1 MEGAEGWRLTRKPSP
16 NDGYVER
23 KLGGTLH
30 QNPKSHSQFS
40 SVEIETSEVPEEQ
53 DELPELESGSDDGPI
68 GDPWPDLSFDE
79 IENEGCNSDRSRRDR
94 PKWKK
99 TPSIEKNHHLTVSAV
114 QYGIEGGQHRII
126 DLSKIC
132 LPNSDVYPKA
142 VRVRYYGSEE
152 NPINGLDPF
161 TVFPKR
167 DALQPILKR
176 DALQPITLRTFKGPV
191 DQEPKITH
199 QKPEPVKLHWDIP
212 ELANTQIFEEGY
224 YKFNELYGPAMQ
236 YFQFHNFYIG
246 YFKKNLRTGFGMSF
260 QRDDKKIEGIFM
272 CNVPHGICV
281 VSRKITKPIPA
292 KNSYISLFEESIAFL
307 KNKFTQ
313 ESYQTIYEGN
323 MEYGMRNGLGK

>member
-1 MEGAEGWRLTRKPSP
+1 MEGAEGWRLIKKPSLT
-16 NDGYVER
+16 DGHVER
-23 KLGGTLH
+23 KLGGTPH
-30 QNPKSHSQFS
+30 QKPKSHSQFS
-40 SVEIETSEVPEEQ
+40 SSEFESGEAPEQQ
-53 DELPELESGSDDGPI
+53 DELPELESGSDGGPI

-79 IENEGCNSDRSRRDR
+79 IENEEFNSDRSRRDR

-99 TPSIEKNHHLTVSAV
+99 TPSAEKNHHLKFSAV
-114 QYGIEGGQHRII
+114 QQGIEGGQHRFI
-126 DLSKIC
+126 DLSNIC
-132 LPNSDVYPKA
+132 LPNSDVYQKT
-142 VRVRYYGSEE
+142 VQVRYYGSEE
-152 NPINGLDPF
+152 NPINGVDLCP
-161 TVFPKR
+161 VVPKR
-167 DALQPILKR
+167 HALPPI
-176 DALQPITLRTFKGPV
+176 PLRTFKGPV
-191 DQEPKITH
+191 ESEPKIIH

-224 YKFNELYGPAMQ
+224 YKFNELHGPAMQ

-281 VSRKITKPIPA
+281 VSRKITKSIPA
-292 KNSYISLFEESIAFL
+292 KNIFISMYEESTAFL

-313 ESYQTIYEGN
+313 ESYETIYEGN